1 MKQDEIKKFDK
12 ATKIMLLRAIT
23 RGYFA
28 KGDFEILEKHEC
40 PERITGMIICDSLS
54 CKREKL

>member
-23 RGYFA
+23 RGYFE
-28 KGDFEILEKHEC
+28 KGDFEILGKYEY
-40 PERITGMIICDSLS
+40 PERITGMIVL
-54 CKREKL
+54 